1 MANLG
6 SLYYTMGIRD
16 LTDAD
21 LKKINDKLK
30 DAGATITVNP
40 VLAKSIN
47 DIIPKGVDVEITP
60 NKVAQAALDKA
71 IEGKAM
77 KAEILPLADKLKSA
91 VVDALKD
98 LAVPLNGITIPPDKI
113 TAAVTNALSSAN
125 FTAVGE
131 KAGDEL
137 AKAIKVKV
145 EGQTYHATISA
156 KTDKLTDAVKK
167 ALDKIFGKEQKIKLD
182 KSDIKTFRDELKN
195 KISEGIRVTPVLNVT
210 QEALQKAVEGKVMKV
225 EIYPLI
231 SKLRSTLKD
240 AFAGNPAEV
249 EVGINATKLRNLVTN
264 VLLAQ
269 GYMVNISTVTGLE
282 KSITTQFN
290 GRTYNVKIS
299 ANATEIATCLP
310 RLNTRIPHP
319 ISTPTIL
326 GITLSPRSPVKPI
339 THPAPA

>member
-1 MANLG
+1 
-6 SLYYTMGIRD
+6 MGIRD

-131 KAGDEL
+131 KA
-137 AKAIKVKV
+137 
-145 EGQTYHATISA
+145 TYSGAYPFSFQGMNSEEH
-156 KTDKLTDAVKK
+156 
-167 ALDKIFGKEQKIKLD
+167 
-182 KSDIKTFRDELKN
+182 KSGC
-195 KISEGIRVTPVLNVT
+195 S
-210 QEALQKAVEGKVMKV
+210 
-225 EIYPLI
+225 
-231 SKLRSTLKD
+231 LRL
-240 AFAGNPAEV
+240 
-249 EVGINATKLRNLVTN
+249 
-264 VLLAQ
+264 
-269 GYMVNISTVTGLE
+269 
-282 KSITTQFN
+282 
-290 GRTYNVKIS
+290 
-299 ANATEIATCLP
+299 
-310 RLNTRIPHP
+310 
-319 ISTPTIL
+319 
-326 GITLSPRSPVKPI
+326 
-339 THPAPA
+339 